1 MEIRL
6 FNSWSD
12 QIEVFKP
19 IKPGQVSLYVC
30 GPTVYDFVHI
40 GNMRPVVV
48 FDVLRRLFEYVGYQ
62 VTYVS
67 NYTDIDDKIIAKAFS
82 ERKSEREVADF
93 FIKAYQENVI
103 GINSKLPTVTPRVTD
118 FIADIIRY
126 IEGLV
131 QKGAAYVVD
140 GEVFFKVAAIP
151 DYGHLSHM
159 KTDDLFVG
167 ARVEESGKKQS
178 PLDFFLWKKTEQ
190 GLTFDSPW
198 GKGRPGWHTE
208 CAVMIDAIFHE
219 KVIDIHGGGF
229 DLKFPHHDNEI
240 AQSMA
245 QNGTRLANIWMH
257 NGFINLNDDKMSKST
272 GNFMTAK
279 DALSAIG
286 GPSLRLMLL
295 STHYRLPVNFNQ
307 SFLETARTEV
317 NKMTVAI
324 KQLAV
329 ALQLAGYDIEAAHP
343 LLIDDFIKALADD
356 LNTSNA
362 LTAVYD
368 LIKLSNR
375 SLRENPLDYG
385 RIGSYFFTLKTMFH
399 ILGLDINYPRL
410 TEDDRSLF
418 ERYQA
423 KKAARD
429 YQGSD
434 ALRTELIRRNI
445 L

>member
-12 QIEVFKP
+12 QIEIFAP
-19 IKPGQVSLYVC
+19 IKPGQVSMYVC

-48 FDVLRRLFEYVGYQ
+48 FDVLRRLFEYLGYQ
-62 VTYVS
+62 VTFVS
-67 NYTDIDDKIIAKAFS
+67 NYTDIDDKIIAKAFA
-82 ERKSEREVADF
+82 EKKSEREVADF
-93 FIKAYQENVI
+93 FIKAYEENVAL
-103 GINSKLPTVTPRVTD
+103 INSELPTVTPRVTG
-118 FIADIIRY
+118 FVSEIVKY

-131 QKGAAYVVD
+131 DKGSAYVVD
-140 GEVFFKVAAIP
+140 GEVFFSVASIP
-151 DYGHLSHM
+151 EYGRLSHM
-159 KTDDLFVG
+159 KTDDLIVG
-167 ARVEESGKKQS
+167 ARVEESGKKRS
-178 PLDFFLWKKTEQ
+178 PLDFFLWKKTDR
-190 GLTFDSPW
+190 GITFDSPW

-219 KVIDIHGGGF
+219 KIIDIHGGGF

-245 QNGTRLANIWMH
+245 QHGTRLANIWMH

-272 GNFMTAK
+272 GNFLTAK
-279 DALSAIG
+279 EALATIG
-286 GPSLRLMLL
+286 GPALRLMLL

-307 SFLETARTEV
+307 SFLATAQTEV
-317 NKMTVAI
+317 NKMKLAM

-329 ALQLAGYDIEAAHP
+329 ALQLAHQDIDSGSP
-343 LLIDDFIKALADD
+343 SSIDEFIKALADD

-362 LTAVYD
+362 LTSIYET
-368 LIKLSNR
+368 IKLSNR
-375 SLRENPLDYG
+375 ALRESPCDYSL
-385 RIGSYFFTLKTMFH
+385 IASYFFTLRTMFH

-410 TEDDRSLF
+410 TTDDRSLF
-418 ERYQA
+418 ERYQER
-423 KKAARD
+423 KAARD
-429 YQGSD
+429 YEGSD
-434 ALRTELIRRNI
+434 ALRSELIRRNI